1 MNRLVD
7 KEATL
12 SDYLSIV
19 TKRKWL
25 ILILIFIAVIITAI
39 LSFTTPPVYEASTVL
54 RIRYQPTIFEQ
65 QSGYYYF
72 WSPNFLNT
80 EMAVIR
86 SRAIAMD
93 VISKQ
98 KKVFRTAP
106 PEWLDYFTIIKISEK
121 TIPGNYKIS
130 FINEV
135 EYEVLRGDGSLIGKG
150 ENNVKFN
157 QDGLNFTLNHPS
169 PSVGQGCTLTILNY
183 APFVADLKGRVT
195 VTSTE
200 GVDLVRINI
209 IGSDPAQITREANL
223 LTESYIEESY
233 ISEKE
238 QTISTREFIE
248 GQLERIKQ
256 TLFELEDKENESM
269 KIEGIYNIDKNLS
282 DIIDKISYLERDR
295 ADYEIQLYALE
306 REKERTLD
314 LLYSSGDSFIELAN
328 HPDYTN
334 KSISDAY
341 FNYMSLLNEREKLLQ
356 FYTEQH
362 PNIKQLDAEIE
373 STKRNIKELLISS
386 LNSGNI
392 GYKKRELENKI
403 REITIRISEYD
414 RELESYPSKSLALVR
429 IEREKK
435 ANENIY
441 DLLLSR
447 YQEIK
452 IEEAMKKTNIMVVD
466 PAIQP
471 TVPIKPNHR
480 RDIFMGFVLGVVIGL
495 ISTIIIEL
503 LDNTIHTPD
512 EAERF
517 IKLPLVGIIPT
528 PIDELTREKKLNLF
542 NIIFKKQSKK
552 AQENLF
558 FEILEN
564 PQSPFS
570 EAFRALRTNIIST
583 VIDKQLRSI
592 LITSVER
599 NEGKTT
605 IAVNLAISF
614 AMTGRKTLLI
624 DTDLRKP
631 EHHKIFKLKS
641 SPGISNVCLKELVL
655 KNAIRE
661 TNIEN
666 LYLLTSGRKVPNPSE
681 LLDSQIMKD
690 ILQGISREFDI
701 AIFDAPPV
709 LPVADPL
716 IIGKQVDSTFIVVL
730 ADVTPFKSIE
740 ATLSSLSATEIKPK
754 GVILNALSY
763 ISTYGKYKYKY
774 YYYQY
779 E

>member
-7 KEATL
+7 KEATF
-12 SDYLSIV
+12 SDYISII

-25 ILILIFIAVIITAI
+25 LLAIIFIAVIITAI
-39 LSFTTPPVYEASTVL
+39 FSFTTPSIYEANTVI
-54 RIRYQPTIFEQ
+54 RVRYQPTIFEQ

-86 SRAIAMD
+86 SRGIVLD

-98 KKVFRTAP
+98 KKALKTSP
-106 PEWLDYFTIIKISEK
+106 KEWIDYFTTFKLSEK

-130 FINEV
+130 FINEREFNV
-135 EYEVLRGDGSLIGKG
+135 IKGDGALIGRG
-150 ENNVKFN
+150 ENNVNFN
-157 QDGLNFTLNHPS
+157 QNGLNFTLNHPL
-169 PSVGQGCTLTILNY
+169 PKDGLECIFTVLNF
-183 APFVADLKGRVT
+183 APMIADLKSRIT
-195 VTSTE
+195 VASSE
-200 GVDLVRINI
+200 GVDLVKINI
-209 IGSDPAQITREANL
+209 VGSDPEQITREANL
-223 LTESYIEESY
+223 MTESYIEESY

-238 QTISTREFIE
+238 QTTSTREFIE
-248 GQLERIKQ
+248 GQLKRIKD

-269 KIEGIYNIDKNLS
+269 KSEGIFNIDKNLA
-282 DIIDKISYLERDR
+282 DIIDKISYLEREK

-306 REKERTLD
+306 REEDRTLRI
-314 LLYSSGDSFIELAN
+314 LSSSDDSFVELVN
-328 HPDYTN
+328 NPEYSN
-334 KSISDAY
+334 KSISDVY
-341 FNYMSLLNEREKLLQ
+341 YNYMSLLSEREKLLQ
-356 FYTEQH
+356 FYTEEH

-373 STKRNIKELLISS
+373 AVKKNIRELLISS
-386 LNSGNI
+386 LSSGNI
-392 GYKKRELENKI
+392 GYKKRDLENKI
-403 REITIRISEYD
+403 MEISGKIAEYD
-414 RELESYPSKSLALVR
+414 RDLGSYPSKSLALVR
-429 IEREKK
+429 IERDKR

-452 IEEAMKKTNIMVVD
+452 IEEAMKKTNIMIVD
-466 PAIQP
+466 PAIRP
-471 TVPIKPNHR
+471 IAPIKPNHK
-480 RDIFMGFVLGVVIGL
+480 RDLLMGFVLGIVIGL
-495 ISTIIIEL
+495 LSTIIIEL
-503 LDNTIHTPD
+503 LDNTIHTPE

-517 IKLPLVGIIPT
+517 IKLPIVGIIPT
-528 PIDELTREKKLNLF
+528 PLAEPTKKPSVNLLD
-542 NIIFKKQSKK
+542 IIFKRKK
-552 AQENLF
+552 EGEQRNLF

-614 AMTGRKTLLI
+614 ALTGRKTLLV
-624 DTDLRKP
+624 DADLRKP
-631 EHHKIFKLKS
+631 EHHRIFKIKS

-661 TNIEN
+661 TDIEN
-666 LYLLTSGRKVPNPSE
+666 LYLLTAGRKVPNPSE

-690 ILQGISREFDI
+690 IFQGITRDFDI
-701 AIFDAPPV
+701 AIFDSPPV

-716 IIGKQVDSTFIVVL
+716 IIGKYVDATFIVIL
-730 ADVTPFKSIE
+730 ADITPFRSIE
-740 ATLSSLSATEIKPK
+740 AIINSLSAAEIKPK
-754 GVILNALSY
+754 GLILNAMSY
-763 ISTYGKYKYKY
+763 ISTYGKYRHKY